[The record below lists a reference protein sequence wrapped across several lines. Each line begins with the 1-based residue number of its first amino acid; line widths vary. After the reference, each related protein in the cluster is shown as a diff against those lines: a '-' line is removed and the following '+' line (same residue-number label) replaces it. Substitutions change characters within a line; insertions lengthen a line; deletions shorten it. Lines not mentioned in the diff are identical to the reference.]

1 MRGIVAAAPH
11 GGRLHTFTPLARRRA
26 GHGGAAWV
34 RLPQVKFPGLAVP
47 SHHLL
52 ATAVALVMLGG
63 HAVAQD
69 KWLIGQSA
77 PLSGGNAR
85 FGTDVRDGAAAYF
98 AMLNAGGGVNGRP
111 IELLTLDDK
120 NDRKTAGA
128 NTKTLIDEKKVVALF
143 GYGSATLSL
152 DALPLAEAAGVP
164 FFAPF
169 SGALPVRGNS
179 PVLFTVRASYAE
191 EMDKML
197 GFWTKLGFKRVTV
210 VHYDDE
216 VGKQNLAVVTQY
228 LKKINLVPQA
238 YAIKRNA
245 SLGAAEVQALVDQ
258 QPDVMI
264 NTVLSGPAAQIQKEL
279 AARGR
284 MLPTSSLS
292 FIGAEQFIQA
302 AGASAAGVSIAQ
314 VVPSPGKPI
323 AAVRECAKALADF
336 GIKQPMNTTHL
347 EACFAAKVLAEGL
360 RRVKKPLTA
369 SVLRES
375 LANLGSYDLGGHTIT
390 FAPGAQHGS
399 RFVELA
405 MVTREGRMTR

>member
-1 MRGIVAAAPH
+1 MRLAGCAAD
-11 GGRLHTFTPLARRRA
+11 TS
-26 GHGGAAWV
+26 V
-34 RLPQVKFPGLAVP
+34 RLPQVNFSVAAVP
-47 SHHLL
+47 SHPLL
-52 ATAVALVMLGG
+52 ATALALALLGG
-63 HAVAQD
+63 DALAQD
-69 KWLIGQSA
+69 KWVIGQSA
-77 PLSGGNAR
+77 PLSGANAR

-98 AMLNAGGGVNGRP
+98 AMLNASGGVGGRQ
-111 IELLTLDDK
+111 IELVTLDDK

-128 NTKTLIDEKKVVALF
+128 NTKTLIEEKKVIALF

-152 DALPLAEAAGVP
+152 DALPLAEAAGIP

-169 SGALPVRGNS
+169 SGALPVRGDS

-197 GFWTKLGFKRVTV
+197 GFWTRLGFKRVTV

-228 LKKINLVPQA
+228 LKKIDLVPQA

-264 NTVLSGPAAQIQKEL
+264 NTVLSGPAGQIQKEL

-292 FIGAEQFIQA
+292 FIGAEQFIQV
-302 AGASAAGVSIAQ
+302 AGVSAAGVSIAQ
-314 VVPSPGKPI
+314 VVPSPTKPI
-323 AAVRECAKALADF
+323 AAVRECAKALADS
-336 GIKQPMNTTHL
+336 GMTQPMNSTHL

-360 RRVKKPLTA
+360 RRAKKPVTA
-369 SVLRES
+369 SALRES
-375 LANLGSYDLGGHTIT
+375 LSNLGSYDLGGYTIT

-399 RFVELA
+399 HFVELA
-405 MVTREGRMTR
+405 MVTREGRMAR

>member
-1 MRGIVAAAPH
+1 MRLAGCAAV
-11 GGRLHTFTPLARRRA
+11 TS
-26 GHGGAAWV
+26 V
-34 RLPQVKFPGLAVP
+34 RLPQVKFPVAAVP
-47 SHHLL
+47 SHPLL
-52 ATAVALVMLGG
+52 ATALALALLGG
-63 HAVAQD
+63 DALAQD
-69 KWLIGQSA
+69 KWVIGQSA
-77 PLSGGNAR
+77 PLSGANAR

-98 AMLNAGGGVNGRP
+98 AMLNASGGVGGRQ
-111 IELLTLDDK
+111 IELVTLDDK

-128 NTKTLIDEKKVVALF
+128 NTKTLIEEKKVIALF

-152 DALPLAEAAGVP
+152 DALPLAEAAGIP

-197 GFWTKLGFKRVTV
+197 GFWTRLGFKRVTV

-228 LKKINLVPQA
+228 LKKIDLVPQA

-264 NTVLSGPAAQIQKEL
+264 NTVLSGPAGQIQKEL
-279 AARGR
+279 TARGR

-292 FIGAEQFIQA
+292 FIGAEQFIQV
-302 AGASAAGVSIAQ
+302 AGVSAAGVSIAQ
-314 VVPSPGKPI
+314 VVPSPTKPI
-323 AAVRECAKALADF
+323 AAVRECAKALADS
-336 GIKQPMNTTHL
+336 GVTQPMNSTHL

-360 RRVKKPLTA
+360 RRAKKPVTA
-369 SVLRES
+369 SALRES
-375 LANLGSYDLGGHTIT
+375 LSNLGSYDLGGYTIT

-399 RFVELA
+399 HFVELA
-405 MVTREGRMTR
+405 MVTREGRMAR